1 MISDRCTY
9 AIGDVHGRADLLKA
23 MLTAINTEAEQN
35 QWRHRIVFLGDIID
49 HGSHSRAAMDLVART
64 LKDLPD
70 SHLILGNHDNFL
82 LEFMT
87 SEAIDAARFGRW
99 LDRVGGYET
108 FVSYELEGFRSLDD
122 MAAYF
127 REQYAE
133 HLEVLQNADRIII
146 DRKFAFVHAG
156 IDPEVPLEQQSERDL
171 MWIRD
176 KFLEF
181 DGPLP
186 HVFVHGHTPSPDFVP
201 VVKSNRIGIDT
212 WAFRSDLLTCL
223 RISPDQSEIA
233 FISVDGSA
241 DDGITVIKR
250 GVTSIEANR

>member
-1 MISDRCTY
+1 MIPDSCTY

-23 MLTAINTEAEQN
+23 MLTAINTDAEQN
-35 QWRHRIVFLGDIID
+35 QWRPRIIFLGDIID
-49 HGSHSRAAMDLVART
+49 HGSHSRGAMDLVART

-87 SEAIDAARFGRW
+87 SEAIDPARFGRW

-122 MAAYF
+122 MAAYC

-133 HLEVLQNADRIII
+133 HLEILQNADRIII

-171 MWIRD
+171 MYHA
-176 KFLEF
+176 L
-181 DGPLP
+181 
-186 HVFVHGHTPSPDFVP
+186 
-201 VVKSNRIGIDT
+201 
-212 WAFRSDLLTCL
+212 
-223 RISPDQSEIA
+223 
-233 FISVDGSA
+233 SA
-241 DDGITVIKR
+241 QMR
-250 GVTSIEANR
+250 EHC